1 MLVRV
6 LQRHLSVKDNSR
18 IKSFIRSNVFYIVKE
33 NGLARNARF
42 RFHDSRFLL
51 FLSLLVHWRG
61 SRVGVLY
68 NIIRKISSIMQPFP
82 CTMQWIEQLRC
93 SNFHSVRENDIHFAI
108 YMKRLNTFFKNFLL
122 FQENNLWTVQLGVNS
137 WFETFNFSRWFF
149 LVSILSD
156 KWIAKFIV
164 FEIC

>member
-1 MLVRV
+1 MFVRV

-18 IKSFIRSNVFYIVKE
+18 IKSFIRSNVYFISSNQMKE

-82 CTMQWIEQLRC
+82 CTMQWIEQLR
-93 SNFHSVRENDIHFAI
+93 IYFAI
-108 YMKRLNTFFKNFLL
+108 YMPWNWLNTFFKNFLL
-122 FQENNLWTVQLGVNS
+122 FQENNLWMVQLGK
-137 WFETFNFSRWFF
+137 FLIETSVHLNFPRWCF